1 MDISKFIGIP
11 YKPKGSSWDGV
22 DCLGLVGL
30 FHKEVN
36 GLLLPDWSSLYS
48 NPRDFAKSNQLIC
61 QEKSAFIA
69 IHSPR
74 QGDIITLRIGQW
86 TCHLGI
92 WIDESTMLH
101 SLDGHDSAIE
111 RLDSPSWKHRIN
123 GFYRP
128 SDL

>member
-1 MDISKFIGIP
+1 MDLSKFIGIP
-11 YKPKGSSWDGV
+11 YKPKGRSWDGV

-36 GLLLPDWSSLYS
+36 GIDFPDWSMVYS
-48 NPRDFAKSNQLIC
+48 DPNDFARSSQLIS

-69 IHSPR
+69 IHTPR
-74 QGDIITLRIGQW
+74 QGDIITLRFGQFI
-86 TCHLGI
+86 CHLGL
-92 WIDESTMLH
+92 WIDGSTFLH
-101 SLDGHDSAIE
+101 SLEGHDSAIE

-128 SDL
+128 SNL